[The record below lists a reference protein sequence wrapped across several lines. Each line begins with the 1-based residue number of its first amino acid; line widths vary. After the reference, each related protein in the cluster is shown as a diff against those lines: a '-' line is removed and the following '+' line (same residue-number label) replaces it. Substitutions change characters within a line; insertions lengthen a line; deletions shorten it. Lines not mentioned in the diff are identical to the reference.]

1 MFMALAAVVVVVVG
15 VQPFEHMQLGATT
28 SFVPVMLALVA
39 CFDLACAMLLVGRFR
54 DTGSARPLVLSWA
67 YVFSLVVLLG
77 WGAAFPGVFGSSPPL
92 GGAASNAPWLWVLW
106 HTAFPVLLGVGAAP
120 WPRRWEATVSPER
133 RRRLIWT
140 TVFGSFA
147 AGVLV
152 VGGVV
157 WAGERLPVVIH
168 GLDTTRM
175 TELAGPVM
183 LPLIAAAVAVATVGA
198 MRRGGPERWVAV
210 AAAAALGDVVL
221 TLFSSHRFSLG
232 WYVGRTMTIVSS
244 AVVLVALLTEFGA
257 MRRRLTRL
265 EALQRTLIEHVT
277 GGVVMQDRAGEIVV
291 YNSVAAEILSLE
303 ADPADRRVRVR
314 DAVRIVRPDG
324 SEWPLEDLPNRVTLR
339 TGRPQPAQ
347 VVGFDV
353 SPGTTRWVQ
362 IETAA
367 ALDQGGAVD
376 FVVSTLNDVTE
387 RHTAAATRARVRLE
401 RLDAI
406 DAMIV
411 SDAIRTVFQPIVDLE
426 TLAVVGVE
434 ALSRFPG
441 SPPRG
446 PDVWFGEAATL
457 GVGTRLELAALTA
470 ALKYLPDLD
479 PELYVSL
486 NVSPDTLLA
495 PEFQAVLA
503 RHSHRRLVIE
513 LTEHVEIAD
522 YGPIYKAIG
531 SLRESGIKVAV
542 DDAGAGY
549 ASLRHILTLGPD
561 IIKLDFALIRDIHE
575 DPARQALTACLVAF
589 GADVG
594 TIIVAEGIE
603 TERELDTL
611 RRLGVRFGQ
620 GYYLGKPEPLLRSRP
635 RLALPIKRITPA
647 PRRPVGHRPARHPR
661 IAQSG

>member
-1 MFMALAAVVVVVVG
+1 MLMALAAIVVVVVG
-15 VQPFEHMQLGATT
+15 VQPFDDVQLGATT

-54 DTGSARPLVLSWA
+54 DTGSVRPLVLSWA

-77 WGAAFPGVFGSSPPL
+77 WGAAFPGVFGGSPPL

-147 AGVLV
+147 AGALV

-157 WAGERLPVVIH
+157 WAGERLPIVIH

-198 MRRGGPERWVAV
+198 MRRGGAERWVAV

-221 TLFSSHRFSLG
+221 TLFSSHRFSVG
-232 WYVGRTMTIVSS
+232 WYAGRTMTIVSS

-257 MRRRLTRL
+257 MRRRLTGL
-265 EALQRTLIEHVT
+265 EALQRTLIEHMA
-277 GGVVMQDRAGEIVV
+277 GGVVMQDRSGEIVLH
-291 YNSVAAEILSLE
+291 NSVAAEILSLE

-314 DAVRIVRPDG
+314 DAVRVVRSDG
-324 SEWPLEDLPNRVTLR
+324 SEWSLEDLPNRVTLR

-353 SPGTTRWVQ
+353 PPGMATRWVQ

-387 RHTAAATRARVRLE
+387 RHTAKLTRERVRLE
-401 RLDAI
+401 RLDTI

-479 PELYVSL
+479 SELYVSL

-495 PEFQAVLA
+495 PEFSAVLA

-542 DDAGAGY
+542 DDTGAGY
-549 ASLRHILTLGPD
+549 ASLRHILTLRPD
-561 IIKLDFALIRDIHE
+561 IMKLDLALTRGIHE
-575 DPARQALTACLVAF
+575 DPARQALAACLVAF

-603 TERELDTL
+603 TEHELETL

-620 GYYLGKPEPLLRSRP
+620 GYYLGKPKPLLRSLP
-635 RLALPIKRITPA
+635 RLALPLCK
-647 PRRPVGHRPARHPR
+647 
-661 IAQSG
+661 

>member
-1 MFMALAAVVVVVVG
+1 MIMALAAVVVVVVG
-15 VQPFEHMQLGATT
+15 VQPFDDVQLGATT

-39 CFDLACAMLLVGRFR
+39 CFDLACALLLVGRFR
-54 DTGSARPLVLSWA
+54 DTGSVRPLVLSWA

-77 WGAAFPGVFGSSPPL
+77 WGAAFPGGFGISPPL

-120 WPRRWEATVSPER
+120 WPRRWEGTVSPER

-157 WAGERLPVVIH
+157 WASERLPIVIH

-198 MRRGGPERWVAV
+198 MRRGGAERWVAV

-221 TLFSSHRFSLG
+221 TLFSSHRFSVG
-232 WYVGRTMTIVSS
+232 WYAGRTMTIVSS

-257 MRRRLTRL
+257 MRRRLTGL
-265 EALQRTLIEHVT
+265 EALQRTLIEHMT
-277 GGVVMQDRAGEIVV
+277 GGVIMQDRTGEIVAH
-291 YNSVAAEILSLE
+291 NPIAAEILSLD
-303 ADPADRRVRVR
+303 ADSVDGRVRTRDIVR
-314 DAVRIVRPDG
+314 FVRPDG
-324 SEWPLEDLPNRVTLR
+324 SEWSEDLPNRVTLR

-347 VVGFDV
+347 VVGLHM
-353 SPGTTRWVQ
+353 SSGATRWVQ
-362 IETAA
+362 IESAA
-367 ALDQGGAVD
+367 ALDQRGAVD
-376 FVVSTLNDVTE
+376 FAVSTLSDVTE
-387 RHTAAATRARVRLE
+387 RYVATATKKQHRKECLA
-401 RLDAI
+401 AI

-411 SDAIRTVFQPIVDLE
+411 SGAIRTVFQPIVDLE

-495 PEFQAVLA
+495 PEFSAVLA

-542 DDAGAGY
+542 DDLGAGY

-561 IIKLDFALIRDIHE
+561 LMKLDLALTRGIHE
-575 DPARQALTACLVAF
+575 DPARQALAACLVAF

-603 TERELDTL
+603 TEHELETL

-620 GYYLGKPEPLLRSRP
+620 GYYLGRPKPLLGSRP
-635 RLALPIKRITPA
+635 QLALPLCK
-647 PRRPVGHRPARHPR
+647 
-661 IAQSG
+661 